1 MLVEKLKHRLIEAD
15 HPVGVKKHSMWKL
28 PPPEFSYGYPVKPD
42 PEGVSISKKKKNNK
56 TKKKKKNF
64 FYITIF
70 SNS

>member
-1 MLVEKLKHRLIEAD
+1 MIEKLKHRLIEAD
-15 HPVGVKKHSMWKL
+15 HPVGVKKHSLWKL

-56 TKKKKKNF
+56 KKIKKLY
-64 FYITIF
+64 FYITNF